1 MKLTNAL
8 LLLAVMAMSN
18 TVWAYGSSS
27 SSKKACAKPKFSE
40 FTPANN
46 AQIAVGG
53 HFSFVASANTNPDS
67 LEVTVKG
74 SPVAVT
80 VTAKNSGFAVDGS
93 LPASITADF
102 VRINI
107 SADGHNDCK
116 GNDGWLLKVD

>member
-8 LLLAVMAMSN
+8 LLLVVMAMSN

-53 HFSFVASANTNPDS
+53 QFSFVASANTNPDS

-80 VTAKNSGFAVDGS
+80 VTPKNSGFAVNGN